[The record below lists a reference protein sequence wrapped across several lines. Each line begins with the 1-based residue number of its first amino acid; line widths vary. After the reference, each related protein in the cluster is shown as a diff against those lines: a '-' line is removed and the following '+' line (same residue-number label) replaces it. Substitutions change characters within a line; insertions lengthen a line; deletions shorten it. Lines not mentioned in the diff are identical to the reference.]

1 METVIRKVENN
12 RERYKE
18 LALEADPEEIVV
30 KGYINQGDMFVLLE
44 NQKVMCE
51 AIVIQVDTETCEL
64 KNLATSKEARGRG
77 YATKMIEY
85 LFKEYQKKYQRM
97 IVGTSEEMIPF
108 YVLRGFTKYHHTV
121 KNFFIDNYT
130 EEIRD
135 NGFQCIDMHYY
146 QKEF

>member
-1 METVIRKVENN
+1 MNIRIEKIEENKEKYME
-12 RERYKE
+12 
-18 LALEADPEEIVV
+18 LLLEADPEETVV
-30 KGYINQGDMFVLLE
+30 MGYINQGDMFVLWE
-44 NQKVMCE
+44 DNEVICE
-51 AIVIQVDTETCEL
+51 AVVIPFDKDICEL

-130 EEIRD
+130 EEIWD